1 MILRNGKNYNEV
13 NIDFDFDE
21 AATAWRENKIELD
34 DATYVYKS
42 YGGMKG
48 LMEWLLSLFQ

>member
-21 AATAWRENKIELD
+21 ASTAWRENKIELD